1 MSRELA
7 FSVKLSDCKV
17 ETFSVGGAGG
27 QRRDKKATG
36 VRITHAPSGAKGQ
49 CTDHREQLRNKREA
63 MVRMSKNPKFIYWA
77 RMAIAKFES
86 DEDYL
91 AREMTEEKIRVE
103 VKDNKKW
110 TLAEEDK

>member
-1 MSRELA
+1 MKELA

-63 MVRMSKNPKFIYWA
+63 MVRLSKDPKFIYWA
-77 RMAIAKFES
+77 KMAVAKFES
-86 DEDYL
+86 DEEYL
-91 AREMTEEKIRVE
+91 AREVTEDKIKVE
-103 VKDNKKW
+103 VKDGKVWK
-110 TLAEEDK
+110 TLEDDK